1 MKRNRHCFTLVEIL
15 MVAGMI
21 CLVAALIIV
30 AYNGIYRSWATGNT
44 VSVMKAAHLA
54 LDRHMLENGSY
65 PEKTSQA
72 ALEDV
77 VVPKSKLALDLFQE
91 CAPYSEK
98 DDNGKVAVYDDF
110 GKKSD
115 IRYIFPLKNTNSF
128 ALISAGKDGDF
139 GNHDDIIYLPVGN
152 GTLQP
157 GFYTG
162 KLDESD
168 GSIEDAEPIA
178 Q

>member
-1 MKRNRHCFTLVEIL
+1 MKRNRNCFTLVEIL

-21 CLVAALIIV
+21 CLVAALIVV

-44 VSVMKAAHLA
+44 VAVMKGAHLA
-54 LDRHMLENGSY
+54 LDRYMLENGSY

-77 VVPKSKLALDLFQE
+77 VAPGSKLALDLLQE

-98 DDNGKVAVYDDF
+98 DAGGKVRVFDDF
-110 GKKSD
+110 GKESA

-128 ALISAGKDGDF
+128 GLISAGKDGDF
-139 GNHDDIIYLPVGN
+139 GNNDDIIYLPTGN
-152 GTLQP
+152 GTLKP

-162 KLDESD
+162 KLDEGD